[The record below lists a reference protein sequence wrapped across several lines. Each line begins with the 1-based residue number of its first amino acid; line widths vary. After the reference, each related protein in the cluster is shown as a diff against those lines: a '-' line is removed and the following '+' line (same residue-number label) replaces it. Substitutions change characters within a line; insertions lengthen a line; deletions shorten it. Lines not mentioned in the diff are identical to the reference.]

1 MHKNKIDGKAVT
13 GTGLCT
19 NRYRYRYVNLSINQL
34 TAKLSPVRIG
44 TVMNEFPRGF
54 LSGKKCLFGY
64 CLMVSF
70 IFKHTLMTPCQ
81 SRLLSMHPILSV
93 QTLSSKK

>member
-34 TAKLSPVRIG
+34 TAKLSPVQIG
-44 TVMNEFPRGF
+44 TVMNEFPRG
-54 LSGKKCLFGY
+54 
-64 CLMVSF
+64 
-70 IFKHTLMTPCQ
+70 
-81 SRLLSMHPILSV
+81 
-93 QTLSSKK
+93 